1 MSKNSESLLISVD
14 ASKIRIALN
23 ACCLRAITLIPFPL
37 YSQYLF
43 CHRYD
48 GKNLYLLKKEAMSK
62 EKEGKPSNNKKA
74 AVKTLKEKRAAKAA
88 KRNVKN
94 D

>member
-1 MSKNSESLLISVD
+1 MLIHLSLD
-14 ASKIRIALN
+14 
-23 ACCLRAITLIPFPL
+23 
-37 YSQYLF
+37 
-43 CHRYD
+43 D
-48 GKNLYLLKKEAMSK
+48 KNLYLLKAETMSK
-62 EKEGKPSNNKKA
+62 EKEGKPSNNKKT